1 MNRRRLER
9 AANELPVAL
18 LVFAR
23 ENDADVII
31 AGADLLFFPSGD
43 VAAGWEITIERL
55 GMTLAVGYGRTVL
68 DASLAALTKVR
79 QMDFV
84 ETESPPARS
93 EVS

>member
-18 LVFAR
+18 LAFAR

-43 VAAGWEITIERL
+43 IAAGWEITIERQSE
-55 GMTLAVGYGRTVL
+55 TLAVGYGRTVL

-84 ETESPPARS
+84 ESEPHPARS
-93 EVS
+93 EIS

>member
-1 MNRRRLER
+1 MRTSSSLALISSSPRVVTS
-9 AANELPVAL
+9 LPD
-18 LVFAR
+18 R
-23 ENDADVII
+23 
-31 AGADLLFFPSGD
+31 
-43 VAAGWEITIERL
+43 EITIERL

-84 ETESPPARS
+84 ETQSPPTRS